1 MTNKMTYVDALN
13 TVLDALNV
21 VSLDDLPE
29 KIYPAIER
37 VTALRDSIAKRN
49 SKNADKPRKPSKAQV
64 ANAEFAEQVFAELDG
79 TPVTCKEMAER
90 FEVSP
95 QKMSAALKKLVDA
108 GRVSKTVE
116 KGKSYFAL
124 PDAE

>member
-21 VSLDDLPE
+21 IDLNDLPE

-49 SKNADKPRKPSKAQV
+49 STKADKPRKPSKAQV
-64 ANAEFAEQVFAELDG
+64 ANAEFAEQVFAELDT

-90 FEVSP
+90 FEVTP

-108 GRVSKTVE
+108 GRVVKTQE
-116 KGKSYFAL
+116 KGKSFFAL
-124 PDAE
+124 PCED